1 MMAKKEG
8 SGNKLGAWAFLIGV
22 VLAVVLGALGKV
34 EGTVVTVLVAIGLI
48 VGLLNVKDEETTP
61 FLFAG
66 VSMVI
71 VSALGGSV
79 LGTISWVASILTALN
94 AIFVP
99 ATIIVALKT
108 VFGLAKN

>member
-1 MMAKKEG
+1 MAKKTGNLIG
-8 SGNKLGAWAFLIGV
+8 SWAFLIGV
-22 VLAVVLGALGKV
+22 VLAVILGALGEV
-34 EGTVVTVLVAIGLI
+34 SGTVLTILVVIGLI

>member
-71 VSALGGSV
+71 VSALGGNV
-79 LGTISWVASILTALN
+79 LGTISWAANILSALN

>member
-22 VLAVVLGALGKV
+22 VLAVILGALGEV
-34 EGTVVTVLVAIGLI
+34 SGTVLTILVVIGLI

-71 VSALGGSV
+71 VSALGENV
-79 LGTISWVASILTALN
+79 LGTISWAASILSALN

-99 ATIIVALKT
+99 ATIIVALKA
-108 VFGLAKN
+108 VFGLARN